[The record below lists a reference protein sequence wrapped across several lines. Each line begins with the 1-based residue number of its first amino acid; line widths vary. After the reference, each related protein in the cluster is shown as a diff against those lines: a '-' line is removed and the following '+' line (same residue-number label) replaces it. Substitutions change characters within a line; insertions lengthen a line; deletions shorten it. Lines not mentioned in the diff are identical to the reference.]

1 MAKIKIIDA
10 ELLDLFGDHNEFSS
24 GYIDKQTGEILLI
37 FEDYDEPEQEE
48 IMDKLN
54 LDPDRYLIIQ
64 PISSR
69 EGFRMMEEFVESLPE
84 SGDRHLLTKALSWK
98 KPFSNF
104 KSALV
109 DMGALRKQW
118 LTFQDKELRRL
129 AAKWLE
135 REELDAELVP
145 YEVSS
150 Q

>member
-1 MAKIKIIDA
+1 
-10 ELLDLFGDHNEFSS
+10 
-24 GYIDKQTGEILLI
+24 
-37 FEDYDEPEQEE
+37 
-48 IMDKLN
+48 
-54 LDPDRYLIIQ
+54 
-64 PISSR
+64 
-69 EGFRMMEEFVESLPE
+69 MMEEFVESLPE